1 MGSYSRDANSSGGS
15 GSTNSGP
22 TCRVP
27 LSGRLAFASAVANG
41 QKAGYGQITASDNDF
56 FSDNGLFDEARKIGL
71 CR

>member
-1 MGSYSRDANSSGGS
+1 
-15 GSTNSGP
+15 
-22 TCRVP
+22 VP

-41 QKAGYGQITASDNDF
+41 QKAGYGQIITASDNDF